1 MLQDRSILIFTL
13 SALLLNLSNGAMA
26 PLVTQQL
33 AAQRSSH
40 YAALWVGAF
49 MIAVQSVYLLVAAR
63 TGRLA
68 SVWGRKPLYAAAF
81 GAVALRG
88 LLLSV
93 VHGPV
98 LLVAVQSVDGVVA
111 GIASVVSTLIIAD
124 LTKGTGRFNLAQGA
138 FAAAQGLG
146 ASASN
151 AAFGALYHVAG
162 AHTSF
167 LALGGVALV
176 GLVFFW
182 LLMPET
188 LMPPRPNSGE
198 PYATDYSTGRL

>member
-1 MLQDRSILIFTL
+1 M
-13 SALLLNLSNGAMA
+13 ALLSG
-26 PLVTQQL
+26 V
-33 AAQRSSH
+33 
-40 YAALWVGAF
+40 
-49 MIAVQSVYLLVAAR
+49 
-63 TGRLA
+63 
-68 SVWGRKPLYAAAF
+68 
-81 GAVALRG
+81 
-88 LLLSV
+88 LLSV

-98 LLVAVQSVDGVVA
+98 LVVAVQSVDGVVA

-151 AAFGALYHVAG
+151 AAFGALYHAAG

-176 GLVFFW
+176 GLAFFW

-188 LMPPRPNSGE
+188 LTPPAPILG
-198 PYATDYSTGRL
+198 GRSIRIAG